1 MHRFFRLSFCLA
13 FFAALLTLSAHA
25 EDDAVY
31 SATYIE
37 VLPFEAQ
44 SAKSE
49 AALELERYRDLSR
62 REAGNLRFDA
72 LIESGRPNRFV
83 ILQAWRNAAALEAH
97 DKADATIKYRQA
109 IAALQSAAPDTRA
122 IAALF
127 LDPNSHESQPG
138 AIYVVTHID
147 VTSDHKDNCIA
158 LLRSMSE
165 DTIKEPG
172 NLRYDVFAQKNRP
185 NHFTVVEAWSDRK
198 ALADHAAAAHTRTFR
213 RQLLP
218 MQGALYDER
227 LYVSLP

>member
-1 MHRFFRLSFCLA
+1 MRCVFRLPFCLA

-37 VLPFEAQ
+37 VPPSEAQ
-44 SAKSE
+44 SAKSG
-49 AALELERYRDLSR
+49 AALELERYRDVSR
-62 REAGNLRFDA
+62 REAGNLHFDA
-72 LIESGRPNRFV
+72 LIELGRPNRFV
-83 ILQAWRNAAALEAH
+83 ILQVWRNAAALDAH
-97 DKADATIKYRQA
+97 DKADGTIKHRQA
-109 IAALQSAAPDTRA
+109 IATMQSAPPDSRA
-122 IAALF
+122 TAALF
-127 LDPNSHESQPG
+127 LDPNSHENQPG

-147 VTSDHKDNCIA
+147 VTGDHKDDCVA
-158 LLRSMSE
+158 LLRSMSQ

-185 NHFTVVEAWSDRK
+185 NHFTVAEAWTDRK

-213 RQLLP
+213 QQLLP

-227 LYVSLP
+227 IYAALP